1 MHWNLKVHLLM
12 PVRKKT
18 SPELQL
24 IKEVKALSAEVKK
37 LKKLEFIKVFKHPVK
52 FIFFSFLKG
61 LAVGF
66 GSVLGASLVVGI
78 FVYLLAQISLV
89 PIVGDFVQD
98 IMSQINVTQ
107 NGDGNGSFLEQYEQ
121 TKSDIQEEKSNNQQ

>member
-1 MHWNLKVHLLM
+1 M
-12 PVRKKT
+12 PVRKKN
-18 SPELQL
+18 SIELEL
-24 IKEVKALSAEVKK
+24 IKEVKGLSKEVRK
-37 LKKLEFIKVFKHPVK
+37 LKELEFIKVFKHPTK

-89 PIVGDFVQD
+89 PIVGGFVED
-98 IMSQINVTQ
+98 IVGQIDGSQNSEEQ
-107 NGDGNGSFLEQYEQ
+107 GSFLEQYEQ
-121 TKSDIQEEKSNNQQ
+121 TKSDIQGE